1 MVQFGGPFLS
11 QLYLAVNYET
21 SKFSLAP
28 IKRTDKTAAGTS
40 EKLEML
46 GCEDVTSAT
55 LLPDPKPQ
63 PNMGAVAGGVV
74 GGVAGLALVLG
85 AGYFFMRRRRSKAR
99 MNITDN
105 GGREHH
111 EDMYGNESPPDYD
124 HKDPVNNEVASSN
137 EIYEVSAQRRSEI
150 CEMDGGSYYSPSDNA
165 STKEV
170 HVAPA
175 RELRGTVG

>member
-1 MVQFGGPFLS
+1 
-11 QLYLAVNYET
+11 
-21 SKFSLAP
+21 
-28 IKRTDKTAAGTS
+28 
-40 EKLEML
+40 
-46 GCEDVTSAT
+46 
-55 LLPDPKPQ
+55 
-63 PNMGAVAGGVV
+63 MGAVAGGVV